1 MSESP
6 YTLEGQCVHHPK
18 RSIDILVAPKLDIM
32 IVTPC
37 YECVG
42 AVEKESGRVD
52 YNNRELLRLL
62 KLCIAKLS
70 KEDGKN
76 IIEMKRMILETQ

>member
-1 MSESP
+1 MSDSP
-6 YTLEGQCVHHPK
+6 YKVEGQCVNHSES
-18 RSIDILVAPKLDIM
+18 SIDIHVAPKENKI

-37 YECVG
+37 YKCVG
-42 AVEKESGRVD
+42 AVQKESDRVD

-70 KEDGKN
+70 KEDGEN
-76 IIEMKRMILETQ
+76 ILEMKRMILET